1 LTTAL
6 GFLLLSY
13 PMFVWLVASPTAFT
27 LACVQLVAALL
38 MAIFSGPGPA
48 LLCELFPISVR
59 TTGLSVGYNL
69 VTAIFG
75 GFAPFIGTWL
85 VRETGQK
92 VAPSYFVVACAAL
105 SLVAILSM
113 REGSRDTK
121 EW

>member
-1 LTTAL
+1 MFAWLTTAP
-6 GFLLLSY
+6 S
-13 PMFVWLVASPTAFT
+13 LVA
-27 LACVQLVAALL
+27 LATVQFVAAIL

-48 LLCELFPISVR
+48 LLCELFPLAVR

-92 VAPSYFVVACAAL
+92 VAPAYYVMVCAAV
-105 SLVAILSM
+105 SLVAILCV
-113 REGSRDTK
+113 RERSREAQD
-121 EW
+121 W